1 MGRGAPPIAY
11 RSLIMSEPSQEKLT
25 PMLKQY
31 LDLKSRYAD
40 ALMLFQMGDFYE
52 MFFEDA
58 RKGAEALNIAL
69 TSRSRQG
76 EERIPM
82 AGFPIHAAQAY
93 IARLLDAGFQVVVCD
108 QTEDPALAKGLV
120 RREVTRIIT
129 QGTVVDPASLDART
143 DNYLAAAAFQ
153 GQKWGLA
160 YLELS
165 TGEFRLTEGEGPD
178 SLADELWRLKPAE
191 ILMSEDYQGNV
202 LDAALAPFGAPP
214 PRRRLTP
221 FAFDPDAARRELG
234 RALGTLFLD
243 GFGLEIYHLGVAAAG
258 AIIRYLRDSHTPRLP
273 HLDRLLPY
281 RRDDYLELDEATLR
295 NLEIFETWRTRSR
308 QGSLLEV
315 LDATVTPMGGRRLG
329 QWLRY
334 PLIDPEAIEARLDGV
349 EFFKENS
356 LLRQRWRDTL
366 KGLGDLERLTA
377 RVALEQASPRE
388 VAAVKHALA
397 RVPGLKALLP
407 DQLPPLVGETAA
419 DLDGLPDI
427 HDLID
432 RALVDDPPANLQA
445 GGVFREGFDPELD
458 ELISFSREGKDW
470 IARLEAEERVRTGIN
485 SLKVGYN
492 KIFGYYLEVSRANLQ
507 HVPPDYIRK
516 QTLVNAE
523 RFITAALKDYETRV
537 LGADD
542 ARVRREAALFQ
553 DLRRRLGEQAPR
565 LKKVAR
571 ALAVLDVLAA
581 LAQTAALHRYCRPRI
596 TPEPLLEIR
605 QGRHP
610 VIERILPPGAFV
622 PNDITLSGDSQ
633 VLIVTGPNMSGKS
646 TILRQVAL
654 TALLAHVGS
663 FVPAQAARVGLTDRI
678 FTRVGAVDDIGRGQ
692 STFLVEMHETARIL
706 HQASPRSLVILDEI
720 GRGTSTFDGLALAWA
735 VAEHLHD
742 LDGRGVKTLFATHYQ
757 ELTELSRLK
766 PRVQNF
772 QVLVTESEGNIVFLH
787 RLQPGAASKSY
798 GIQVARLAGVPPE
811 VIDRAGEVLENLE
824 AGTLDPTGLP
834 RLARRR
840 RRPGPESP
848 QLRLF
853 QNPEKPDK

>member
-1 MGRGAPPIAY
+1 
-11 RSLIMSEPSQEKLT
+11 
-25 PMLKQY
+25 
-31 LDLKSRYAD
+31 
-40 ALMLFQMGDFYE
+40 
-52 MFFEDA
+52 
-58 RKGAEALNIAL
+58 
-69 TSRSRQG
+69 
-76 EERIPM
+76 
-82 AGFPIHAAQAY
+82 
-93 IARLLDAGFQVVVCD
+93 
-108 QTEDPALAKGLV
+108 
-120 RREVTRIIT
+120 
-129 QGTVVDPASLDART
+129 
-143 DNYLAAAAFQ
+143 
-153 GQKWGLA
+153 
-160 YLELS
+160 
-165 TGEFRLTEGEGPD
+165 
-178 SLADELWRLKPAE
+178 
-191 ILMSEDYQGNV
+191 
-202 LDAALAPFGAPP
+202 
-214 PRRRLTP
+214 
-221 FAFDPDAARRELG
+221 
-234 RALGTLFLD
+234 
-243 GFGLEIYHLGVAAAG
+243 
-258 AIIRYLRDSHTPRLP
+258 
-273 HLDRLLPY
+273 
-281 RRDDYLELDEATLR
+281 
-295 NLEIFETWRTRSR
+295 
-308 QGSLLEV
+308 
-315 LDATVTPMGGRRLG
+315 
-329 QWLRY
+329 
-334 PLIDPEAIEARLDGV
+334 V
-349 EFFKENS
+349 EFFKDHS
-356 LLRQRWRDTL
+356 LLRQRWRDGL

-377 RVALEQASPRE
+377 RLALEQASPRE

-397 RVPGLKALLP
+397 RIPGLKALLP
-407 DQLPPLVGETAA
+407 EQLPSLVAQTAA

-432 RALVDDPPANLQA
+432 RAVVDDPPAHLQA
-445 GGVFREGFDPELD
+445 GGVFREGYDPELD
-458 ELISFSREGKDW
+458 ELISLSREGKDW
-470 IARLEAEERVRTGIN
+470 IAGLEAQERARTGIN

-492 KIFGYYLEVSRANLQ
+492 KIFGYFLEVSRANL
-507 HVPPDYIRK
+507 HLVPADYIRK

-553 DLRRRLGEQAPR
+553 ELRRHLGEQAPR

-581 LAQTAALHRYCRPRI
+581 LAQTAALYQYCRPQI
-596 TPEPLLEIR
+596 TPEPVLEIR

-610 VIERILPPGAFV
+610 VIERVLPPGAFV
-622 PNDITLSGDSQ
+622 PNDVTLNGDSQ

-663 FVPAQAARVGLTDRI
+663 FVPAQAALIGLTDRI

-742 LDGRGVKTLFATHYQ
+742 LDDRGVKTLFATHYQ

-766 PRVQNF
+766 PRVKNF
-772 QVLVTESEGNIVFLH
+772 QVLVTESQGNIVFLH

-834 RLARRR
+834 RLARHR
-840 RRPGPESP
+840 RRPARETP
-848 QLRLF
+848 QPALF
-853 QNPEKPDK
+853 NLPSRFPEKGD